1 MDIFD
6 YIMFK
11 YVYQYKTKKGN
22 WKEYETINKYLW
34 FYILE
39 HINNIYLYS
48 IYKNLI
54 NKIIENKDIK
64 FCEFDQNKLI

>member
-11 YVYQYKTKKGN
+11 YVYQYKTKKDN